1 MASVD
6 LGPPG
11 GWDPGRAVGKGILSG
26 VMRLLRIEHTIFSLP
41 FAYVGALASG
51 YGFTVR
57 DALLMALAVLGLRS
71 ASMSFNN
78 IADRDID
85 AHNPRTA
92 GRPLV
97 TGAVSL
103 RLAWLLVLAGLAL
116 FHVSSLLLN
125 WFAFVLSWPISL
137 IALSYPYAKRL
148 HPYPHIHLGLSLG
161 LVVFGG
167 AVAASGDELSSL
179 YQVMATV
186 PWDLVAMV
194 ALWVAGFD
202 IIYSVQDA
210 EFDRRMGLGS
220 LPAWLGERRARWVA
234 LAHHV
239 LAALLLVAHYARIA
253 TVYIPALALMV
264 AGLAILLGQH
274 LIGNT
279 RLAFNMN
286 LAFPFV
292 VLGLELIPALS
303 PG

>member
-1 MASVD
+1 MASGD
-6 LGPPG
+6 PGPSES
-11 GWDPGRAVGKGILSG
+11 WDPGRAEGKGVFSG
-26 VMRLLRIEHTIFSLP
+26 IMRLLRIEHTIFSLP

-51 YGFTVR
+51 YGFTAR

-85 AHNPRTA
+85 ARNPRTA

-116 FHVSSLLLN
+116 FHLSSLLLN
-125 WFAFVLSWPISL
+125 RFAFALSWPISL

-148 HPYPHIHLGLSLG
+148 HAYPHIHLGLSLG

-179 YQVMATV
+179 HQVMTTV
-186 PWDLVAMV
+186 PWDLVVMV

-220 LPAWLGERRARWVA
+220 IPAWLGVGRARWVA
-234 LAHHV
+234 IAHHL
-239 LAALLLVAHYARIA
+239 LASLLFVTHYARIA
-253 TVYIPALALMV
+253 TMYPPALALLA
-264 AGLAILLGQH
+264 AGLAVLLGQH
-274 LIGNT
+274 FIGNT
-279 RLAFNMN
+279 RIAFNMN
-286 LAFPFV
+286 LTFPFI
-292 VLGLELIPALS
+292 VLGLELIPALAHA
-303 PG
+303 